1 MKKNIVI
8 AVGTGAASLWL
19 ASTARAQTVVT
30 QPGQQQPATVVTQ
43 PSQPTTTVV
52 TPQASQPPPQQT
64 IVAVPQE
71 RERTTAGGPNP
82 TLLMSGLFTFGIPYG
97 ISVVVAAES
106 TRDGDKNLF
115 VPVVGPWIAYAT
127 EGRCDV
133 TDTSC
138 GRTTGAKVLLAGDG
152 ILQAIGGIEL
162 IAAFLV
168 APSRT
173 VASSPNERHVMVA
186 PTRIG
191 QTGYGIGAAGTF

>member
-8 AVGTGAASLWL
+8 AVGTGAASLWFV
-19 ASTARAQTVVT
+19 STARAQTVVT
-30 QPGQQQPATVVTQ
+30 QPAPQKQTTVVTE
-43 PSQPTTTVV
+43 PSQPQTTVV
-52 TPQASQPPPQQT
+52 TPPAQPPAQQT

-71 RERTTAGGPNP
+71 RERATAGGPNP

-173 VASSPNERHVMVA
+173 VASSPTAPRVMVA

-191 QTGYGIGAAGTF
+191 QTGYGLGAAGTF